1 MGSIQC
7 KSWVFFATK
16 GFFVVMLVAAQVLHN
31 YYITLIIDALAM
43 IVSLLIQ
50 RDFIT
55 NRQTKLVIK

>member
-55 NRQTKLVIK
+55 NR